1 MIGRGID
8 QSQRNDKQVAQLR
21 QGARQG
27 RAVVVS
33 FFYFILFFHFLT
45 HFITSLHFLI
55 LITSSAQ
62 LPSLVCYYTIIICLF
77 GMRSE

>member
-33 FFYFILFFHFLT
+33 IFLFYFIFSLSDAFYN
-45 HFITSLHFLI
+45 ITSLLN
-55 LITSSAQ
+55 S
-62 LPSLVCYYTIIICLF
+62 YY
-77 GMRSE
+77 